1 MSRLFFVI
9 FRLGRL
15 CVVAIPG
22 VILLSGCTHLRGKED
37 FYTHKAPPEKLRQI
51 ETLEIQEVEDEKPIT
66 YDTDMPEAAELSLSL
81 EECRALTLKNNLDL
95 KVELINPTIAA
106 ERVSQEEAQFEATF
120 SATTNYSEMNSPVDP
135 LLSYQGSSTEYLSTN
150 LGVSIPLRTGGTIEF
165 NLTDNEQET
174 NSPFPTQYNPS
185 YDSDFSASISQPL
198 LRNAGNRAN
207 THGIRVAEYNRQITD
222 AQTKLAAIR
231 IIADVDRAYWRLY
244 AARRLLD
251 VRKQQYEL
259 AKELLEQA
267 ERFVEVGAKPQ
278 IEVIRTR
285 ASVAEKLEAII
296 RAENDVRDTERDL
309 KRMLN
314 KAGLGM
320 ETATV
325 LVPST
330 KPDPVHYE
338 LNRPQMV
345 ANALENRMEM
355 LELELQLAQ
364 DASTIDYRRNQTL
377 PLVTLEYKYNI
388 NGLGAK
394 RGDSYDL
401 LIDNEYKDHRVGLQV
416 SIPLGNKAAKSQLR
430 QAIYERTKRLASQ
443 DNKEAQIKYEVLQ
456 QIDKI
461 EANWQRILATRQ
473 TTILQD
479 QQYRAEKRRFEL
491 GLGTSTDVRDA
502 QTNLADAQR
511 LEILALAEYQ
521 MAVVDLAYAT
531 GTLLGAAKVTWE
543 PIVPQEG
550 ER

>member
-15 CVVAIPG
+15 CVVAILG

-37 FYTHKAPPEKLRQI
+37 FYTHKAAPEKLREI
-51 ETLEIQEVEDEKPIT
+51 ETLELEETKEEEILRMDGDEPKSS
-66 YDTDMPEAAELSLSL
+66 ELSLSL
-81 EECRALTLKNNLDL
+81 EECRALTLENNLDL
-95 KVELINPTIAA
+95 KVELINPAIAA

-120 SATTNYSEMNSPVDP
+120 SATTNYYKAISPVDP
-135 LLSYQGSSTEYLSTN
+135 TRDVSGSSTENYRTN

-165 NLTDNEQET
+165 NLTDNQTET
-174 NSPFPTQYNPS
+174 NSFFATFNPS

-456 QIDKI
+456 QIDKL